1 MTKYEQIENIARES
15 CHLSSKF
22 KTCEE
27 CNETYKSDDELCYYQ
42 CIAKKIITLGYRKVG
57 QGKWIMVGNGNGRPI
72 HWRCSV
78 CGYET
83 LDVANGD
90 TNFCPNCGA
99 DMRGGDNEQHP
110 KVSEEAR

>member
-27 CNETYKSDDELCYYQ
+27 CNETYKADDELCYYQ
-42 CIAKKIITLGYRKVG
+42 CIAKKIITLGYRKVERG
-57 QGKWIMVGNGNGRPI
+57 EWINAGVFEDMAK
-72 HWRCSV
+72 CSV
-78 CGYET
+78 CGLIEHSLNEVYARGT
-83 LDVANGD
+83 YKY
-90 TNFCPNCGA
+90 CPNCGA

-110 KVSEEAR
+110 KISEEA